1 MSKLSKNEMSETEVR
16 KYNESVIK
24 YSYDDDKDPFEQWNE
39 KAKELQKLHP
49 DLTIEQ
55 AKDKIAESNDW
66 IRERIDQ

>member
-1 MSKLSKNEMSETEVR
+1 MSKLSKSEMTDAENMQYTETIL
-16 KYNESVIK
+16 KYTH
-24 YSYDDDKDPFEQWNE
+24 DDEKDPFEQWNE
-39 KAKELQKLHP
+39 KAKGLQKLHP